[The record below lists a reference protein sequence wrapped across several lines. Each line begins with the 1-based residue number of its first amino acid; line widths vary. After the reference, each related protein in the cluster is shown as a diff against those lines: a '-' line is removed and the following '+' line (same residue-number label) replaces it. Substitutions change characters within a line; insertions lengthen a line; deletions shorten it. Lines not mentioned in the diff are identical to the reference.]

1 MERQEMMLSA
11 NLFSEQ
17 GHNME
22 IVIGVS
28 LIDKRISA

>member
-22 IVIGVS
+22 IVIGV
-28 LIDKRISA
+28 